1 MLSGKVG
8 VGDDAPPSRNRTVAD
23 SADWHQVST
32 MDTRVDL
39 YRWEIANLL
48 GEGRPF
54 LVVFGTPQHC
64 TMCVDQI
71 VRVQIMQEKHGDR
84 FAFIHVDG
92 YKDNPV
98 WVEWGVTGEPWTF
111 MVDARGKVRKVFPGQ
126 TEIGLLEDEM
136 ERLLKGRGLSHV
148 RRESGPMAGDVPVA
162 VLRGRTVPG
171 EPVHLRQDA
180 PDRAVGTLFRVSRR
194 RPDSLR
200 GDDRACMAEA
210 AERRVRRGVDA
221 AATAHRERRLSTTT
235 AMDRFLRVG
244 LPLVL
249 VLVFAVIALFV
260 LNAFEATDLMEM
272 ERRAGPTLLNR

>member
-1 MLSGKVG
+1 MPDSIGYLRGSTASGSLMAPARESILRAVLLVFALVTLFTVSGCGEEAGRSLLNAKVG
-8 VGDDAPPSRNRTVAD
+8 VGDDAPRSANRTVPD

-39 YRWEIANLL
+39 YRWKIADLL
-48 GEGRPF
+48 DTGRPF

-136 ERLLKGRGLSHV
+136 ERLLK
-148 RRESGPMAGDVPVA
+148 
-162 VLRGRTVPG
+162 
-171 EPVHLRQDA
+171 
-180 PDRAVGTLFRVSRR
+180 
-194 RPDSLR
+194 
-200 GDDRACMAEA
+200 
-210 AERRVRRGVDA
+210 DA
-221 AATAHRERRLSTTT
+221 A
-235 AMDRFLRVG
+235 
-244 LPLVL
+244 
-249 VLVFAVIALFV
+249 
-260 LNAFEATDLMEM
+260 
-272 ERRAGPTLLNR
+272 

>member
-1 MLSGKVG
+1 MPDSPCFLCRSPTDGSLMTPAAESMLRAALLVLAMGMLFTVSGCGEEAGRNVLSAKVG
-8 VGDDAPPSRNRTVAD
+8 VGDDAPRSRNRTVLD

-48 GEGRPF
+48 DAGRPF

-71 VRVQIMQEKHGDR
+71 VRVQIMHEKHGDR

-136 ERLLKGRGLSHV
+136 QRLL
-148 RRESGPMAGDVPVA
+148 
-162 VLRGRTVPG
+162 T
-171 EPVHLRQDA
+171 
-180 PDRAVGTLFRVSRR
+180 
-194 RPDSLR
+194 
-200 GDDRACMAEA
+200 
-210 AERRVRRGVDA
+210 DA
-221 AATAHRERRLSTTT
+221 A
-235 AMDRFLRVG
+235 
-244 LPLVL
+244 
-249 VLVFAVIALFV
+249 
-260 LNAFEATDLMEM
+260 
-272 ERRAGPTLLNR
+272 

>member
-1 MLSGKVG
+1 MPDSIGFLRGNTTGRSLMAPAGESMLRAALLVLTMATLLAASGCGEETGRNVLSGKVG
-8 VGDDAPPSRNRTVAD
+8 VGDEAPPSRNRTVAD

-111 MVDARGKVRKVFPGQ
+111 MVDAHGKVRKVFPGQ

-136 ERLLKGRGLSHV
+136 ERLLK
-148 RRESGPMAGDVPVA
+148 
-162 VLRGRTVPG
+162 
-171 EPVHLRQDA
+171 
-180 PDRAVGTLFRVSRR
+180 
-194 RPDSLR
+194 
-200 GDDRACMAEA
+200 
-210 AERRVRRGVDA
+210 DA
-221 AATAHRERRLSTTT
+221 A
-235 AMDRFLRVG
+235 
-244 LPLVL
+244 
-249 VLVFAVIALFV
+249 
-260 LNAFEATDLMEM
+260 
-272 ERRAGPTLLNR
+272 

>member
-1 MLSGKVG
+1 MGFLRGNTTGRSLMAPAGESMLRAALLVLTMATLLAVSGCGEETGRNLLSAKVG

-23 SADWHQVST
+23 SAHWHQVST

-39 YRWEIANLL
+39 YRWEIADMLDA
-48 GEGRPF
+48 GRPF

-136 ERLLKGRGLSHV
+136 ERLLK
-148 RRESGPMAGDVPVA
+148 
-162 VLRGRTVPG
+162 
-171 EPVHLRQDA
+171 
-180 PDRAVGTLFRVSRR
+180 
-194 RPDSLR
+194 
-200 GDDRACMAEA
+200 
-210 AERRVRRGVDA
+210 DA
-221 AATAHRERRLSTTT
+221 A
-235 AMDRFLRVG
+235 
-244 LPLVL
+244 
-249 VLVFAVIALFV
+249 
-260 LNAFEATDLMEM
+260 
-272 ERRAGPTLLNR
+272 